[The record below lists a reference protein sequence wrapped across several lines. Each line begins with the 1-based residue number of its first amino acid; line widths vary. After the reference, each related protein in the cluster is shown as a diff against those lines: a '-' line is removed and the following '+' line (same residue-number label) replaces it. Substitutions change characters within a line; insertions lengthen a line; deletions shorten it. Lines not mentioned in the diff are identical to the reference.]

1 MNHLRTVSVS
11 SALALLAGLSLP
23 AQAGPFLTDKPFDM
37 TVNVNGANNPA
48 NDTLT
53 GGIQTATVGF
63 TTVSDQ
69 FDKGKTAG
77 VSEVNAAYN
86 SNSAAVIRLGYRGMP
101 LVLQTTANSTA
112 VNFLIPAL
120 NENLVFSAKGT
131 RDGNIEDIREY
142 LKSSGSDLLNRMQ
155 RELVRLSPVDPVAG
169 NPSSMQSQMVM
180 GDFDRNFTQVA
191 SSTGGN
197 AGGAGQPVNNLVG
210 IGLGVGSFSQ
220 GGLTSDSTTLPLSY
234 TYRPDQNPGRQWSVY
249 LPITV
254 TNTAGAKTF
263 GANLGVSYRLPITDA
278 WALTPGLGYG
288 ITGSIDLG
296 SAAAMMA
303 ASLTS
308 QYSMKLGGYDV
319 SIGNMAGLYQ
329 SSKLS
334 GGSYSF
340 DPGIR
345 NTVFR
350 NGVMASF
357 PATLMGRSVAYET
370 SYIHTLYTG
379 TSLYSNQYHEIG
391 LTVGTNKGGGVA
403 SSYLR
408 AGITLLQGEKDVKGV
423 RFNLGYWF

>member
-1 MNHLRTVSVS
+1 MIHLRASSTV
-11 SALALLAGLSLP
+11 AMLAGLALS
-23 AQAGPFLTDKPFDM
+23 AHAGPFLTDKPFDM
-37 TVNVNGANNPA
+37 TVNVNGSYNPA
-48 NDTLT
+48 TDTLT
-53 GGIQTATVGF
+53 GGTQTATVGF

-77 VSEVNAAYN
+77 ESEVNAAYN
-86 SNSAAVIRLGYRGMP
+86 NNSAAIIRLGYRGMP

-112 VNFLIPAL
+112 VTFLIPAL
-120 NENLVFSAKGT
+120 NEAVVFSAKGT
-131 RDGNIEDIREY
+131 RDANIEDIREF
-142 LKSSGSDLLNRMQ
+142 LKNSGTGLLNRLQ
-155 RELVRLSPVDPVAG
+155 RELARVSPVDPVAG
-169 NPSSMQSQMVM
+169 NPSSMQSQMVF

-191 SSTGGN
+191 SRGGAN
-197 AGGAGQPVNNLVG
+197 TGGAGQPVNNLVG

-234 TYRPDQNPGRQWSVY
+234 TYRPNLNPGRQWSVY

-254 TNTAGAKTF
+254 TSTAGAKTF
-263 GANLGVSYRLPITDA
+263 GANLGVSYRLPINDA
-278 WALTPGLGYG
+278 WAITPGLGYG

-296 SAAAMMA
+296 SAAAMLA

-308 QYSMKLGGYDV
+308 QYSLKLAGYDV
-319 SIGNMAGLYQ
+319 SVGNMAGLYQ
-329 SSKLS
+329 SAALS
-334 GGSYSF
+334 SGSYSF
-340 DPGIR
+340 DAGIR

-370 SYIHTLYTG
+370 AYIHTLYTG
-379 TSLYSNQYHEIG
+379 TQLYSNQYHEIG
-391 LTVGTNKGGGVA
+391 LTVGSTQSGGVA

>member
-1 MNHLRTVSVS
+1 MNQAIAARAAVS
-11 SALALLAGLSLP
+11 SAMFTLLAGLAMS

-37 TVNVNGANNPA
+37 TVNVNGTYNPVT
-48 NDTLT
+48 DTLT
-53 GGIQTATVGF
+53 GGTQTATVGF

-86 SNSAAVIRLGYRGMP
+86 ANSAAVIRLGYRGMP

-112 VNFLIPAL
+112 VTFLIPAL
-120 NENLVFSAKGT
+120 NENVVFSAKGT
-131 RDGNIEDIREY
+131 RDANIEDIREY
-142 LKSSGSDLLNRMQ
+142 LKSSGADLLNRLQ
-155 RELVRLSPVDPVAG
+155 RELVRLSPIDPVAG

-191 SSTGGN
+191 SN
-197 AGGAGQPVNNLVG
+197 AGAAGQPVNNLVG

-220 GGLTSDSTTLPLSY
+220 GGLTSDSTTLPISY
-234 TYRPDQNPGRQWSVY
+234 TYRPDANPGRQWSVY
-249 LPITV
+249 MPITV
-254 TNTAGAKTF
+254 TNTAGAKTI
-263 GANLGVSYRLPITDA
+263 GANLGVSYRFPINDA
-278 WALTPGLGYG
+278 WSLTPGVGYG

-308 QYSMKLGGYDV
+308 QYSMKLSGFDL

-379 TSLYSNQYHEIG
+379 TELYSNQYHEIG
-391 LTVGTNKGGGVA
+391 LTVGTNKSGGVA

-408 AGITLLQGEKDVKGV
+408 AGVTLLQGEKDVKGI

>member
-1 MNHLRTVSVS
+1 MNHLRVS
-11 SALALLAGLSLP
+11 STFALLAGLALS

-37 TVNVNGANNPA
+37 TVNVNGTYNPA
-48 NDTLT
+48 TDTLT
-53 GGIQTATVGF
+53 GGTQTATIGF

-86 SNSAAVIRLGYRGMP
+86 INSAAIIRLGYRGMP
-101 LVLQTTANSTA
+101 LVLQTSANSTA
-112 VNFLIPAL
+112 VTFLIPAL
-120 NENLVFSAKGT
+120 NESVVFSAKGT
-131 RDGNIEDIREY
+131 RDANIEDIREF
-142 LKSSGSDLLNRMQ
+142 LKNSGTGLLNRLQ
-155 RELVRLSPVDPVAG
+155 RELARISPVDPIAG
-169 NPSSMQSQMVM
+169 NPNSMQSQMVF
-180 GDFDRNFTQVA
+180 GDFDRSFTQVA
-191 SSTGGN
+191 SSAGAN
-197 AGGAGQPVNNLVG
+197 IGGAGQPANNLVG

-249 LPITV
+249 MPITV

-263 GANLGVSYRLPITDA
+263 GANLGVSYRLPINDA
-278 WALTPGLGYG
+278 WSLTPGLGYG

-303 ASLTS
+303 ASVTS
-308 QYSMKLGGYDV
+308 QYSLKLAGYDL

-329 SSKLS
+329 STALS

-357 PATLMGRSVAYET
+357 PATLMGRSIAYET

-379 TSLYSNQYHEIG
+379 TALYSNQYHEIG
-391 LTVGTNKGGGVA
+391 LTVGSNKSGGVA